1 MAEEIRFP
9 RLGWSM
15 EDGRFVGWLKEDGQ
29 GVREGEPLFEMEG
42 EKAVQEIE
50 SIGSGTLYRSPKGP
64 EPDTVVPVGFLL
76 GYLLAPGEL
85 PPDDASGPMESQSAE
100 GPGEQTQR
108 PGGAASPSVRRLAR
122 ELGVDLQSIVGTG
135 RSGRVTKQDI
145 AREDGSA
152 KIAATEPVYAKRL
165 RATPRARRLAER
177 LGIDWQGLVGSGRG
191 GRIRE
196 ADVQRSSSAPKGAG
210 KLFTQRRRAIADR
223 LRYSRDRTIPVT
235 LHTRCDATALVNY
248 RQTIKLSGSPNVPS
262 FTDIIAQQIAIVLAQ
277 HPSMRVRWNG
287 DQSDLMLLEPEACHV
302 GLAVDTPEGLL
313 VPVIRDV
320 FNAQLERIATE
331 SQRLIG
337 LARSGRLTRA
347 QMDGGVITL
356 TNLGSYGIDAFTP
369 IINYPEIAILGIGA
383 IRPEPIF
390 VEPQRVDNQRVDNQR
405 IDAQRIDVRQVM
417 SLSLTFDHA
426 AVDGAPAAAFLKSL
440 VGALE
445 GFSVSL

>member
-1 MAEEIRFP
+1 M
-9 RLGWSM
+9 
-15 EDGRFVGWLKEDGQ
+15 
-29 GVREGEPLFEMEG
+29 
-42 EKAVQEIE
+42 
-50 SIGSGTLYRSPKGP
+50 
-64 EPDTVVPVGFLL
+64 
-76 GYLLAPGEL
+76 
-85 PPDDASGPMESQSAE
+85 
-100 GPGEQTQR
+100 
-108 PGGAASPSVRRLAR
+108 
-122 ELGVDLQSIVGTG
+122 
-135 RSGRVTKQDI
+135 
-145 AREDGSA
+145 
-152 KIAATEPVYAKRL
+152 
-165 RATPRARRLAER
+165 
-177 LGIDWQGLVGSGRG
+177 
-191 GRIRE
+191 
-196 ADVQRSSSAPKGAG
+196 
-210 KLFTQRRRAIADR
+210 
-223 LRYSRDRTIPVT
+223 
-235 LHTRCDATALVNY
+235 
-248 RQTIKLSGSPNVPS
+248 IKLSGSSNVPS

-287 DQSDLMLLEPEACHV
+287 DHSDLILLEPEACHV

-390 VEPQRVDNQRVDNQR
+390 VDAQRVD
-405 IDAQRIDVRQVM
+405 IRQVM

-445 GFSVSL
+445 GFSASL